1 MSSLP
6 PGSALPAFVQTVR
19 FLRDPTRVLEDNRR
33 RYGAVF
39 RMRLVGFP
47 PEVFVGTAELAE
59 RIYRMDADG
68 GRAGEVRRMF
78 LEPIVGQQSLLSLD
92 GDQWMRHRKLVNR
105 PLHGRAIAGYRDEIA
120 EIAAADIA
128 GWVRGKP
135 LELRDHMQDITLE
148 VILRLVFGIR
158 DAARLARLRVL
169 LPELADVAG
178 SVALTVMPPA
188 LRARMQDSPL
198 LRRVPF
204 LPTTRFVR
212 LRAAVDEIVYD
223 EIARR
228 RSAPDPDATDVL
240 SRLLRARDD
249 DGQPLSDLELR
260 DELIALLE
268 AGHETTATSLAWTF
282 ERLVRTPR
290 VLERLLTE
298 LEGDDERYLDAVV
311 KEALRVRPVVFAA
324 TRLLDAPVE
333 LGPYRVPSGWLAA
346 PVISLVHR
354 DPDVFPEPE
363 EFRPERFL
371 GEDTTR
377 VQKAWMPFGGGRRYC
392 AGAQL
397 ALLEMKVIIREVL
410 GRVALTTHDPAP
422 EAQRIRHVTLVP
434 SRGGR
439 VVARDLAHGARLV

>member
-1 MSSLP
+1 MTLP
-6 PGSALPAFVQTVR
+6 PGSALPAIVQTVR
-19 FLRDPTRVLEDNRR
+19 FLRDPTRVLEGNRR
-33 RYGAVF
+33 RYGPVF

-47 PEVFVGTAELAE
+47 PEVFVATAAHAE
-59 RIYRMDADG
+59 RIYRMDANG

-120 EIAAADIA
+120 DIAVADIER
-128 GWVRGKP
+128 WPRGEP
-135 LELRDHMQDITLE
+135 IDLRSRMQDITLV

-158 DAARLARLRVL
+158 DAARLARLRKL

-178 SVALTVMPPA
+178 SVALTVLPPG
-188 LRARMQDSPL
+188 LRSRMQDSAL
-198 LRRVPF
+198 LRRVRF

-228 RSAPDPDATDVL
+228 RATPDPEATDVL
-240 SRLLRARDD
+240 SRLLEARDE
-249 DGQPLSDLELR
+249 DGEPLSDLELR

-282 ERLVRTPR
+282 ERLVRTPA
-290 VLERLLTE
+290 VFDRLREE
-298 LEGDDERYLDAVV
+298 LARDDEQYLDAVI

-324 TRLLDAPVE
+324 TRLLDSPIE
-333 LGPYRVPSGWLAA
+333 LGGHQVPAGWLAA

-354 DPDVFPEPE
+354 DPDVFPAPD

-371 GEDTTR
+371 GEDAART
-377 VQKAWMPFGGGRRYC
+377 QKSWMPFGGGRRYC

-397 ALLEMKVIIREVL
+397 ALLEMRVIIREVL
-410 GRVALTTHDPAP
+410 DRVTLTTHDPAP
-422 EAQRIRHVTLVP
+422 EAERIRHVTLVP
-434 SRGGR
+434 ARGGR
-439 VVARDLAHGARLV
+439 VVAHDLARATC